1 MVAGISVI
9 IPNYNGMGLF
19 PHTLPTVFEALENIK
34 LPYEVIVADDCSTDN
49 SVEWLKE
56 NYPSIK
62 IVLNKINS
70 GFSVT
75 CNHGVAAAV
84 YDKILLL
91 NSDVKLTPFYFHNQ
105 LKYFDDEKT
114 FGVMGRIIGWE
125 DDIIQDGAKYPY
137 FQGAKIKTS
146 GNYILKD
153 VGAMKNGL
161 YTIYLS
167 GANALIDKEKFLMIG
182 GFNEMFSPFYV
193 EDYELSLR
201 AWRLGFTCWFDYE
214 SICRHKVS
222 HTIKSESKKRDIK
235 TIYNRNKMFLH
246 ALHLDGASRLQWFI
260 QVSFG
265 CMVRVFLLQTH
276 FIKSYFMYLA
286 SFSKIKKQRE
296 QFNALSKKTGA
307 RRSVKD
313 VAAIILNNIKG
324 DVIKF

>member
-9 IPNYNGMGLF
+9 IPNYNGTGLF
-19 PHTLPTVFEALENIK
+19 PHTLPTVFEALENIH

-49 SVEWLKE
+49 SVHWLKE
-56 NYPSIK
+56 NYPSVK
-62 IVLNKINS
+62 IVSNKINS

-84 YDKILLL
+84 YDKVLLL
-91 NSDVKLTPFYFHNQ
+91 NSDVQLTPFYFHHQ

-114 FGVMGRIIGWE
+114 FGVMGRIVGWD

-153 VGAMKNGL
+153 ETLMKDGL

-167 GANALIDKEKFLMIG
+167 GANAFIDKGKFLLIG

-201 AWRLGFTCWFDYE
+201 AWRLGFTCWFDY
-214 SICRHKVS
+214 SSVCRHKVS

-235 TIYNRNKMFLH
+235 NIYNRNKMFLH
-246 ALHLDGASRLQWFI
+246 ALHLNGMNRAIWFI
-260 QVSFG
+260 QVSCG
-265 CMVRVFLLQTH
+265 CVARLFLLK
-276 FIKSYFMYLA
+276 IYFVKAYCAYLS
-286 SFSKIKKQRE
+286 SFSKIKKYRQ
-296 QFNALSKKTGA
+296 QFTALSKKTGTC
-307 RRSVKD
+307 RPVRE
-313 VAAIILNNIKG
+313 VANIISNSIKG
-324 DVIKF
+324 EVIKF